1 MEHLLLK
8 AATTATDE
16 GVFAA
21 VISTATIDRELDIV
35 EPQAMVD
42 ALQKWVPLSKK
53 VPLRW
58 NHGTEP
64 EHIIGHIDP
73 ATAQVVGGE
82 VAVEGWVD
90 QTVKLGGD
98 AWRLV
103 KSGVLGFSF
112 GYLITAG
119 EQRKG
124 GGRHITGMDVFE
136 VTATHAPMNGDTRVL
151 GWKSAAEDAVREL
164 QEVKAR
170 LEKLESALVSQEK
183 ADETGKEPQARSVDP
198 LRKQAES
205 VALEFASDGLS
216 LRKPPRT
223 VEQPKPEPELG
234 LQELKQRMRDELLTH
249 LSGEPL

>member
-1 MEHLLLK
+1 MDHLLLK
-8 AATTATDE
+8 AATTVTEE
-16 GVFAA
+16 GVFEA

-42 ALQKWVPLSKK
+42 ALQKWVASGKK

-73 ATAQVVGGE
+73 GTARVVDGE
-82 VAVEGWVD
+82 VAVAGFVD
-90 QTVKLGGD
+90 QTAKLGGD

-103 KSGVLGFSF
+103 KSGTLGFSF
-112 GYLITAG
+112 GYLITDG
-119 EQRKG
+119 TKRKG

-151 GWKSAAEDAVREL
+151 GWKSAAEDVSKEL

-170 LEKLESALVSQEK
+170 LDTLEK
-183 ADETGKEPQARSVDP
+183 ALEDQKSTVDETTKETKSRVVDP
-198 LRKQAES
+198 LRQQAEET
-205 VALEFASDGLS
+205 ALAIASGGLS
-216 LRKPPRT
+216 QRPL
-223 VEQPKPEPELG
+223 PKRPVPAPEPDLIDLKDLRAKSRDLM
-234 LQELKQRMRDELLTH
+234 LQV
-249 LSGEPL
+249 LSGTE